1 MAQGLEYFKETSM
14 RHVLQMLAVAGLFG
28 VANGAHAAIIVG
40 GQTNVLLDT
49 ATLSSAASLELSG
62 VSPEVIAPGELGDAS
77 VAFGVNPRDAAPPL
91 FPTTFAYE
99 PSDFLGTFSGTI
111 EHSGSVFF
119 NDDAVEVGNF
129 TIGFDAARAG
139 TLGGN
144 ASGFFVASTVGI
156 AAILFDIEN
165 PSALSATES
174 DLNVAADLLV
184 SPEFGEFLFTNGL
197 STANLAGAD
206 VGDALVSA
214 SAVPEPSALAILGV
228 GVSTLLALRTRR
240 RG

>member
-1 MAQGLEYFKETSM
+1 M
-14 RHVLQMLAVAGLFG
+14 RRMLKMFFVAAFLG
-28 VANGAHAAIIVG
+28 VAVPANAAVIVG

-49 ATLSSAASLELSG
+49 ATLSAAASLNLSG
-62 VSPEVIAPGELGDAS
+62 VSPEVIAPGELGDDS
-77 VAFGVNPRDAAPPL
+77 VAFGVNPRDAAAPL
-91 FPTTFAYE
+91 LPTTFSYDPA
-99 PSDFLGTFSGTI
+99 DFLGTFAGTI

-119 NDDAVEVGNF
+119 NDNAVEVGNF

-144 ASGFFVASTVGI
+144 ASGFFVESTAGI

-165 PSALSATES
+165 PSALTATDSELS
-174 DLNVAADLLV
+174 VAADLLV
-184 SPEFGEFLFTNGL
+184 SPEFGEFLFSNGL

-214 SAVPEPSALAILGV
+214 SAVPEPTALAILGIGSV
-228 GVSTLLALRTRR
+228 TLLAMRR
-240 RG
+240 RSG